1 MLKGEVLPKAPV
13 DFLSTMQPLDIVKT
27 PKGVGTHFALRRL
40 PLISAKIRKKR
51 PTVRDFTGMI
61 RELLPVA
68 GGFRGRRV
76 ASGENLHSTFHWSVE
91 EWREVCCS
99 YRPGAKEVRLS
110 GGER

>member
-68 GGFRGRRV
+68 GGFPRPPCG
-76 ASGENLHSTFHWSVE
+76 
-91 EWREVCCS
+91 EWRKSPQYV
-99 YRPGAKEVRLS
+99 PLVR
-110 GGER
+110 